1 MGLRTMRVLKRR
13 CRTEDLLRH
22 LVIDLTSDEAA
33 RLAAAAQQTGLAPAE
48 FARKL
53 VTEHLPDADSMEA
66 LHAKLREWQAQ
77 DGTSLM
83 PSVPTQTLFAQWA
96 EEDARMTDEERE
108 AEDRFWEEFERG
120 INETRA
126 ALGMRQL

>member
-1 MGLRTMRVLKRR
+1 MPLT
-13 CRTEDLLRH
+13 
-22 LVIDLTSDEAA
+22 IDLTSDEEA
-33 RLAAAAQQTGLAPAE
+33 RLAAAAQRTGLAPAE

-53 VTEHLPDADSMEA
+53 VTDHLPDADPMEA
-66 LHAKLREWQAQ
+66 LNAKLREWQAQ
-77 DGTSLM
+77 DGTPLM
-83 PSVPTQTLFAQWA
+83 PDVPTRILFAQWA
-96 EEDARMTDEERE
+96 EEDAGMTDAERE